1 MFLNE
6 TYSEP
11 TQSELRTGGLVLLVR
26 RLRTGDTVSEW
37 VTLLHAMDEL
47 MFGLLNGREVVG
59 GHIELGEVSLG
70 TSGISGGG
78 FAAEYNTIIQNWDKT
93 Y

>member
-6 TYSEP
+6 TYPEP
-11 TQSELRTGGLVLLVR
+11 TQSTYSTAGLVLLVR

-47 MFGLLNGREVVG
+47 MFGLLNGREVVS
-59 GHIELGEVSLG
+59 GHVETGEVSLG
-70 TSGISGGG
+70 TSGVSGGG
-78 FAAEYNTIIQNWDKT
+78 FAAEYSAIIPNWDKT